1 MSKSSSIIPIVLI
14 GGVGY
19 YLYKEGY
26 FDSLFGVAS
35 GSTQP
40 SVIVDPNI
48 PNTNVAPIT
57 VIPPAQQVLDLT
69 GLVTRPDVN
78 DSLTGTVKI
87 NGTPTTLSVI
97 KADGRIFDT
106 SGQEVTQVLVNKGV
120 DVNAL
125 RAAFL
130 GAQGLSGLG
139 VILNWQ
145 DFFNL
150 QPHKKFITGNFR

>member
-1 MSKSSSIIPIVLI
+1 MSKSSSIIPLVLI

-26 FDSLFGVAS
+26 FSSIFGGTVTGSLLPAPAS
-35 GSTQP
+35 TTP
-40 SVIVDPNI
+40 S
-48 PNTNVAPIT
+48 NVTPIT